1 MSERSGNGNP
11 GQHPGGRRPT
21 EPPPSNFRPLWML
34 LLFLGGVTALM
45 AVTALVVDRI
55 VFG

>member
-1 MSERSGNGNP
+1 MSENNGNGNP
-11 GQHPGGRRPT
+11 EKYPDGRRPT

-45 AVTALVVDRI
+45 AITALVVDRI